1 MKIANRVLLL
11 TLAGSM
17 LPTAASAHPDAVAA
31 TGWMHGFEHP
41 LGGVDHI
48 VAMIAVGALAA
59 RLGGRA
65 LIALPVSF
73 LTTMAAGGVAGALGL
88 DLPLVEAGIIA
99 SVFILGFAAFVRI
112 PIPALVA
119 VPLVGACAFL
129 HGLAHGMEM
138 PSTASGI
145 AYGTGFLAATGIL
158 HLTGIGLQ
166 LALARLWPLHR
177 DMIGSLPKS

>member
-1 MKIANRVLLL
+1 MLA
-11 TLAGSM
+11 LAGSM
-17 LPTAASAHPDAVAA
+17 LPTAASAHPDAAVA

-41 LGGVDHI
+41 LGGIDHI
-48 VAMIAVGALAA
+48 VVMIAVGALAA

-73 LTTMAAGGVAGALGL
+73 LTMMAAGGVAGALGL
-88 DLPLVEAGIIA
+88 DLPLVETGIIA
-99 SVFILGFAAFVRI
+99 SVFILGFAAIVRI

-138 PSTASGI
+138 PSTTSGV
-145 AYGTGFLAATGIL
+145 AYGIGFLAATGIL
-158 HLTGIGLQ
+158 HLAGIGLQ

-177 DMIGSLPKS
+177 GTIVSAPKS